1 MAGPYYATAQTGDS
15 VTTPPDVNP
24 TLENRVVQGLQT
36 LGGLAM
42 IERVYTLLG
51 TEAGTE
57 IIRICRNPVRAK
69 LVPHLSAVCCDD
81 PGTTLTLDIGD
92 AENPD
97 RYADAIVLSAGGTVL
112 LSSVSCLQTVD
123 PIVTSDDADDDQGA
137 WIYATVNS
145 AASLTAGAD
154 LRFKLVFQVNS

>member
-1 MAGPYYATAQTGDS
+1 MAGPYYAIAQTGDS
-15 VTTPPDVNP
+15 VTNPPDLDA
-24 TLENRVVQGLQT
+24 TLGNRVVDGLQT
-36 LGGLAM
+36 MGGLAM
-42 IERVYTLLG
+42 IERVYRLLG
-51 TEAGTE
+51 SEVVGE
-57 IIRICRNPVRAK
+57 FIRICRNPVRAK
-69 LVPHLSAVCCDD
+69 LVPHLSAVCCDN

-123 PIVTSDDADDDQGA
+123 PIVTSDDPDDDQGD
-137 WIYATVNS
+137 WIYATVNT
-145 AASLTAGAD
+145 ANTLTAGAD